1 MGNKAKTRKGE
12 RAATKAE
19 GGGSRKT
26 AAKKATANKAA
37 AKKAA
42 AKKAAAEK
50 AAAEKAAKAR
60 ARQTRRET
68 EIEVPAAAGRVAAGE
83 ALGKEARRKV
93 PRSSLAE
100 LLLPEG
106 RPDPV
111 EQLEAQAESRLARL
125 IPLRYGRMLV
135 SAFTFYRGAAAIMAS
150 DLSRSPV
157 TGIKVQACGDAHL
170 SNFGAFASPERRLI
184 FDINDFDE
192 TLPGPWEWD
201 VKRLVASFEIGA
213 RDRGFRGSERR
224 RIVLDTAN
232 EYRVAVRHF
241 AAMSNLDVW
250 NLHLDVDSAIGR
262 WADTAD
268 DRIRRNF
275 ERSVAKAEGKDRL
288 KAFSRL
294 THVVDGKL
302 RIISDPP
309 SIVPLDEL
317 VEPEQAAT
325 LDDRAKEVL
334 ASYRATLSNDRKVL
348 FDSYEYVHS
357 AMKVVGVGSVGTR
370 AWIVLMVG
378 RDVGDPLFLQLKEA
392 EASVLEPYVGSSRYG
407 KHGRRVVEGQRL
419 TQSASDIFLGWT
431 TAEGL
436 DGVERDF
443 YVRQLWDW
451 KGSARVD
458 RFSPKAMAIYGRI
471 CGRVLAR
478 AHARTGNRFAI
489 ASYLGKKDTFDRA
502 MADFA
507 VSYADQNERD
517 YQAMLQAAADGRIE
531 VAESDR

>member
-1 MGNKAKTRKGE
+1 MKTKGKSERKRAGAE
-12 RAATKAE
+12 RE
-19 GGGSRKT
+19 
-26 AAKKATANKAA
+26 
-37 AKKAA
+37 
-42 AKKAAAEK
+42 E
-50 AAAEKAAKAR
+50 
-60 ARQTRRET
+60 ET
-68 EIEVPAAAGRVAAGE
+68 ERELPEAASRVAAGQ
-83 ALGKEARRKV
+83 AKGREARKLV
-93 PRSSLAE
+93 PRASLAE
-100 LLLPEG
+100 LPLPED

-111 EQLEAQAESRLARL
+111 DQLEAQAETRLQRL
-125 IPLRYGRMLV
+125 VPLRYGRMLV

-170 SNFGAFASPERRLI
+170 SNFGGFASPERRLI

-201 VKRLVASFEIGA
+201 VKRLVASFEIA
-213 RDRGFRGSERR
+213 SRDRKFRKADRR
-224 RIVLDTAN
+224 RVNLAAAE
-232 EYRVAVRHF
+232 EYRTSMRAF
-241 AAMSNLDVW
+241 SDMSNLDVW
-250 NLHLDVDSAIGR
+250 SQHLDVQTAIGR
-262 WADTAD
+262 WADQAD
-268 DRIRRNF
+268 GRVRKNF
-275 ERSVAKAEGKDRL
+275 ERGVAKAQGKDRL
-288 KAFSRL
+288 KAFSKL

-309 SIVPLDEL
+309 SVMPIDEIAS
-317 VEPEQAAT
+317 PEQIPE
-325 LDDRAKEVL
+325 LDDRIRKIL
-334 ASYRATLSNDRKVL
+334 AMYRETLSNDRKVL
-348 FDSYEYVHS
+348 LDSYEYVHA

-370 AWIVLMVG
+370 AWIVLMIG

-392 EASVLEPYVGSSRYG
+392 QESVLEPYVGKSRHG

-431 TAEGL
+431 TAEGF

-451 KGSARVD
+451 KGSARVEK
-458 RFSPKAMAIYGRI
+458 FTPQAMEIYGRI

-507 VSYADQNERD
+507 VAYADQNERD
-517 YQAMLQAAADGRIE
+517 YEAVVQAARDGRIE
-531 VAESDR
+531 VQAPEA

>member
-1 MGNKAKTRKGE
+1 MGTKSKTNRKSAKQKSAGKQKPAGKKGTGRE
-12 RAATKAE
+12 NPADPLE
-19 GGGSRKT
+19 VF
-26 AAKKATANKAA
+26 
-37 AKKAA
+37 
-42 AKKAAAEK
+42 E
-50 AAAEKAAKAR
+50 
-60 ARQTRRET
+60 ET
-68 EIEVPAAAGRVAAGE
+68 EREVPDAASRVAAGE
-83 ALGKEARRKV
+83 AKGRQARKLV
-93 PRSSLAE
+93 PRASLAE
-100 LLLPEG
+100 LALPDD

-111 EQLEAQAESRLARL
+111 DQLEAQAETRLAGL

-201 VKRLVASFEIGA
+201 IKRLAASFEIGG
-213 RDRGFRGSERR
+213 RDRGFRKSERR
-224 RIVLDTAN
+224 QAVLATAE
-232 EYRVAVRHF
+232 EYRRAMREF

-250 NLHLDVDSAIGR
+250 NWHLDVETTIGSRAEQADPAIR
-262 WADTAD
+262 K
-268 DRIRRNF
+268 NF
-275 ERSVAKAEGKDRL
+275 QKNVAKAQGKDRL
-288 KAFSRL
+288 KAFSKL

-309 SIVPLDEL
+309 ALMPLDEL
-317 VEPEQAAT
+317 VPEDQVAD
-325 LDDRAKEVL
+325 LDERVLKIL
-334 ASYRATLSNDRKVL
+334 ASYRETLSNDRKVL
-348 FDSYEYVHS
+348 FDSYEYVHA

-392 EASVLEPYVGSSRYG
+392 QPSVFEPYVGASRYG
-407 KHGRRVVEGQRL
+407 KHGRRVVEGQKL
-419 TQSASDIFLGWT
+419 TQGASDIFLGWT
-431 TAEGL
+431 VAEGF
-436 DGVERDF
+436 DGVERDY

-451 KGSARVD
+451 KGSAQIEKLN
-458 RFSPKAMAIYGRI
+458 PGAMAIYGRI
-471 CGRVLAR
+471 CGRTLAR

-489 ASYLGKKDTFDRA
+489 SSYLGKKDTFDRA

-507 VSYADQNERD
+507 AAYADQNERD
-517 YQAMLQAAADGRIE
+517 YQAMLDSAAEGRIE
-531 VAESDR
+531 VVESDR